1 MALDEK
7 RMEWRSFDLRVPD
20 IASASDEEIEALFP
34 SLDGRWSGL
43 TRWLIDEHRATGL
56 DLDQNWASVCQD
68 WSCPC
73 CLRPKTELAR
83 KLSSGVLLA
92 HLHEHHDHIHDYM
105 AARLQETYGKEWPR
119 GTPSGTYE
127 LEHSGSVMIERFER
141 TLVCED
147 CNAADAGAKARSSRT
162 DPHFSFR
169 PSEIATFITSRP
181 NRSHEI
187 DADRARAIWEVA
199 RADFLERIALADHL
213 IAHIHRGAITRERT
227 RGVPR
232 WTLSHDAVTFHLTS
246 CAPGAVESIAA
257 TREAMIARSIARDG
271 VGAARPRSSKAGA
284 RPTADEVAAHD
295 GGQFPSNWKQ
305 VPTDWRCAACDRDRT
320 DVPRRSRKSGRRWS
334 GEIRR
339 HVTYLYGPSPS
350 PNPAEA
356 IAVAHEVRFICDGCD
371 TLLGWLRSKE
381 TGVAP
386 KASTL
391 SIDQIR
397 RCVDAGPNRKHLL
410 DIDTV
415 RAAALE
421 AEIVAPAIA
430 AYQSSVSE
438 ATAPR
443 GTYRYFLERKP
454 GDWAYAWREV
464 VDRYRKRIEGETI
477 AAAQER
483 IRCLVSL
490 ADRLVPLDNGRPPFL
505 NGSTPP
511 SADDLAA
518 FAADLTQRLS
528 WT

>member
-1 MALDEK
+1 MTLDEV
-7 RMEWRSFDLRVPD
+7 RMEWSSFHLRVPN
-20 IASASDEEIEALFP
+20 IASASDEEIEFWFP
-34 SLDGRWSGL
+34 RLDGRWSSL
-43 TRWLIDEHRATGL
+43 SRWLVDQHGATGL
-56 DLDQNWASVCQD
+56 DLDQNWASVSQD

-73 CLRPKTELAR
+73 CLRPKTELALKR
-83 KLSSGVLLA
+83 PNGVLLA
-92 HLHEHHDHIHDYM
+92 HLHEHHDHLHDYM

-119 GTPSGTYE
+119 GIPPGTYE

-147 CNAADAGAKARSSRT
+147 CNAADAGAKARSSRI
-162 DPHFSFR
+162 DPYFSFR
-169 PSEIATFITSRP
+169 PSEISTFITSGP
-181 NRSHEI
+181 NRPH
-187 DADRARAIWEVA
+187 DVNTNAARAIWEVE

-232 WTLSHDAVTFHLTS
+232 WALSHDAVSDHLIGL
-246 CAPGAVESIAA
+246 APGAVENIAA
-257 TREAMIARSIARDG
+257 MQQAMIERSIARDG
-271 VGAARPRSSKAGA
+271 VGAARPRSAKAGV
-284 RPTADEVAAHD
+284 RPTVDEVAAHD
-295 GGQFPSNWKQ
+295 GGQFPAIWKQ
-305 VPTDWRCAACDRDRT
+305 APMDWRCAACDRDRA
-320 DVPRRSRKSGRRWS
+320 DVLRRSRKAGRRWS

-350 PNPAEA
+350 LNRAEA
-356 IAVAHEVRFICDGCD
+356 MVVAHEVRFICDGCD

-381 TGVAP
+381 PGAAP

-397 RCVDAGPNRKHLL
+397 SCVDAGPNRKHLL
-410 DIDTV
+410 DINAV

-430 AYQSSVSE
+430 AYQSSVFE

-443 GTYRYFLERKP
+443 DTYRYFLERRP

-464 VDRYRKRIEGETI
+464 VDRYQKRIEGETV

-483 IRCLVSL
+483 IRGLMIL
-490 ADRLVPLDNGRPPFL
+490 ADRLVPLESGKTPFPNGRKPPCA
-505 NGSTPP
+505 GE
-511 SADDLAA
+511 LAA
-518 FAADLTQRLS
+518 FAADATPRLY
-528 WT
+528 

>member
-1 MALDEK
+1 
-7 RMEWRSFDLRVPD
+7 MEWRSFELCVPD

-43 TRWLIDEHRATGL
+43 TRWLIEKHGATGL
-56 DLDQNWASVCQD
+56 DLDQNWASVPQD
-68 WSCPC
+68 WTCPC
-73 CLRPKTELAR
+73 CLRPKIELAR
-83 KLSSGVLLA
+83 KLSNGVLLA

-119 GTPSGTYE
+119 GIPPGTYE

-147 CNAADAGAKARSSRT
+147 CNAADAGAKARSSGI
-162 DPHFSFR
+162 DPYFSFR
-169 PSEIATFITSRP
+169 PSEIATFITSGTNRP
-181 NRSHEI
+181 HEI
-187 DADRARAIWEVA
+187 GADEARAIWEGGQI
-199 RADFLERIALADHL
+199 DFVERIALADHL

-232 WTLSHDAVTFHLTS
+232 WMLSHDAVTYHLTS
-246 CAPGAVESIAA
+246 RVPGAVEAIAGL
-257 TREAMIARSIARDG
+257 REAMIARSIARDG
-271 VGAARPRSSKAGA
+271 VGATRPRSAKAGV
-284 RPTADEVAAHD
+284 RPTPAEVAAHD
-295 GGQFPSNWKQ
+295 GGQFPANWKQ
-305 VPTDWRCAACDRDRT
+305 APADWRCAACDRDRAG
-320 DVPRRSRKSGRRWS
+320 VLRRSRKPGRRWS

-350 PNPAEA
+350 QNPVEA
-356 IAVAHEVRFICDGCD
+356 IVVAHEVRFICDGCD

-381 TGVAP
+381 TGAAP

-410 DIDTV
+410 DIDMV

-443 GTYRYFLERKP
+443 GTYKYFLERKP

-464 VDRYRKRIEGETI
+464 VDRYQKRTEGEPP

-483 IRCLVSL
+483 IRRLVIL
-490 ADRLVPLDNGRPPFL
+490 ADRLVPLDSGRTPFP
-505 NGSTPP
+505 NGSRPP

-518 FAADLTQRLS
+518 FAADLTPRLS
-528 WT
+528 WS